1 MTFDRDIAHKDVSIS
16 TDGKV
21 FKNISAG
28 EQREPVSIIS
38 RLNNYKDAL
47 CAKGIKYPGRYYYAI
62 KMKFMVKKPLDQRD
76 LVYELGIARKSVNG
90 NDLVVEREKCAWSMI
105 GRHHVQCDAIC
116 LCIIQENN
124 WLYHEVL
131 TKNEAGSSME
141 KIFGFLL
148 DTEFCNLK
156 IFDHKLEKRICIVES
171 VNCSEFVFPMVVTSN
186 PYNVEV
192 TATFVNV

>member
-90 NDLVVEREKCAWSMI
+90 NDLVVEREKCA
-105 GRHHVQCDAIC
+105 
-116 LCIIQENN
+116 
-124 WLYHEVL
+124 
-131 TKNEAGSSME
+131 
-141 KIFGFLL
+141 
-148 DTEFCNLK
+148 
-156 IFDHKLEKRICIVES
+156 
-171 VNCSEFVFPMVVTSN
+171 
-186 PYNVEV
+186 
-192 TATFVNV
+192 

>member
-1 MTFDRDIAHKDVSIS
+1 MTFDRDMAHNDVSIS

-28 EQREPVSIIS
+28 EQTEPVSS
-38 RLNNYKDAL
+38 NSCLKNYKYAL

-62 KMKFMVKKPLDQRD
+62 KIEIMVKKPLDKRS
-76 LVYELGIARKSVNG
+76 LVYEIAIARKSVIG
-90 NDLVVEREKCAWSMI
+90 KDLVMEKEKFAWSMI
-105 GRHHVQCDAIC
+105 GRHHVHCDAIC
-116 LCIIQENN
+116 LCIIHNNN
-124 WLYHEVL
+124 WLYHEVH
-131 TKNEAGSSME
+131 TKNETGSSMD

-156 IFDHKLEKRICIVES
+156 IFDHNINKEICEVES
-171 VNCSEFVFPMVVTSN
+171 VNCSEFGFPMVVTSH

-192 TATFVNV
+192 TATFVDV